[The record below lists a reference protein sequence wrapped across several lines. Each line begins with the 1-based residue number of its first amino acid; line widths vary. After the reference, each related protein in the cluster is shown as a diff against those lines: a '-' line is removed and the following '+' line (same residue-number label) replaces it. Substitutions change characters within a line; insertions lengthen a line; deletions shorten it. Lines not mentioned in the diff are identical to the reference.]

1 MQQCQLDTWGCSAV
15 DGMVHFDSAHV
26 HRDWCQ
32 NKRMYTDS
40 LQPCLDHSV
49 VNENDAPRLLLGV
62 GLTMFK
68 AIQLNTHFLTFFNIY
83 IYSMYS

>member
-1 MQQCQLDTWGCSAV
+1 MMQQCQRDTRGCSAV

-32 NKRMYTDS
+32 NKRRYTDS
-40 LQPCLDHSV
+40 LQPCVDHSV

-62 GLTMFK
+62 GLTIFK
-68 AIQLNTHFLTFFNIY
+68 AIQLNTHYF
-83 IYSMYS
+83 